1 MSKLKQ
7 ITLVLEN
14 CNAVTFDGK
23 YIADFEVSDIQ
34 KDISR
39 LGSNAIEE
47 TTNCKMFFI
56 EISKSAKDI
65 KTAFCETI

>member
-14 CNAVTFDGK
+14 CDAVTFDGK

-39 LGSNAIEE
+39 LGSNTIEE

-65 KTAFCETI
+65 KNCFL